1 MPDGQSHSL
10 SLTRSMEKTRALGKA
25 GVRRA
30 APQAGRAVAHEAS
43 PGPFRHVRGGPFSF
57 PGLRGAP

>member
-10 SLTRSMEKTRALGKA
+10 SLTKPMEKTRTLGKV

-30 APQAGRAVAHEAS
+30 
-43 PGPFRHVRGGPFSF
+43 
-57 PGLRGAP
+57 

>member
-10 SLTRSMEKTRALGKA
+10 SLTMPMEKTRALGKT

-30 APQAGRAVAHEAS
+30 
-43 PGPFRHVRGGPFSF
+43 
-57 PGLRGAP
+57 

>member
-10 SLTRSMEKTRALGKA
+10 SLIWSMEKTRALGKV

-30 APQAGRAVAHEAS
+30 
-43 PGPFRHVRGGPFSF
+43 
-57 PGLRGAP
+57 

>member
-10 SLTRSMEKTRALGKA
+10 SLTRPAEKTRALGKV

-30 APQAGRAVAHEAS
+30 
-43 PGPFRHVRGGPFSF
+43 
-57 PGLRGAP
+57 

>member
-10 SLTRSMEKTRALGKA
+10 SLTMPMEKTRALGKV

-30 APQAGRAVAHEAS
+30 
-43 PGPFRHVRGGPFSF
+43 
-57 PGLRGAP
+57 

>member
-10 SLTRSMEKTRALGKA
+10 SLTRSMEKTHTLGKV

-30 APQAGRAVAHEAS
+30 
-43 PGPFRHVRGGPFSF
+43 
-57 PGLRGAP
+57 

>member
-1 MPDGQSHSL
+1 MPDGQSQSHSL

-30 APQAGRAVAHEAS
+30 
-43 PGPFRHVRGGPFSF
+43 
-57 PGLRGAP
+57 

>member
-25 GVRRA
+25 GVRRT
-30 APQAGRAVAHEAS
+30 
-43 PGPFRHVRGGPFSF
+43 
-57 PGLRGAP
+57 

>member
-10 SLTRSMEKTRALGKA
+10 SLIRSTEKTHALGKA

-30 APQAGRAVAHEAS
+30 
-43 PGPFRHVRGGPFSF
+43 
-57 PGLRGAP
+57 

>member
-10 SLTRSMEKTRALGKA
+10 SLTRPMEKTRALGKV

-30 APQAGRAVAHEAS
+30 
-43 PGPFRHVRGGPFSF
+43 
-57 PGLRGAP
+57 

>member
-10 SLTRSMEKTRALGKA
+10 SLTMPMEKTHALGKA

-30 APQAGRAVAHEAS
+30 
-43 PGPFRHVRGGPFSF
+43 
-57 PGLRGAP
+57 

>member
-10 SLTRSMEKTRALGKA
+10 SLTRSMKKTRALGKA

-30 APQAGRAVAHEAS
+30 
-43 PGPFRHVRGGPFSF
+43 
-57 PGLRGAP
+57 

>member
-10 SLTRSMEKTRALGKA
+10 SLKMPMEKTRALGKA

-30 APQAGRAVAHEAS
+30 
-43 PGPFRHVRGGPFSF
+43 
-57 PGLRGAP
+57 

>member
-10 SLTRSMEKTRALGKA
+10 SLSMPMEKTRALGKA

-30 APQAGRAVAHEAS
+30 
-43 PGPFRHVRGGPFSF
+43 
-57 PGLRGAP
+57 

>member
-10 SLTRSMEKTRALGKA
+10 SLTMSTEKTRALGKA

-30 APQAGRAVAHEAS
+30 
-43 PGPFRHVRGGPFSF
+43 
-57 PGLRGAP
+57 

>member
-10 SLTRSMEKTRALGKA
+10 SLTRSMEKAHALGKA

-30 APQAGRAVAHEAS
+30 
-43 PGPFRHVRGGPFSF
+43 
-57 PGLRGAP
+57 

>member
-1 MPDGQSHSL
+1 MPDGKSHSL

-30 APQAGRAVAHEAS
+30 
-43 PGPFRHVRGGPFSF
+43 
-57 PGLRGAP
+57 

>member
-10 SLTRSMEKTRALGKA
+10 SLTRSIEKTRALGKA

-30 APQAGRAVAHEAS
+30 
-43 PGPFRHVRGGPFSF
+43 
-57 PGLRGAP
+57 

>member
-10 SLTRSMEKTRALGKA
+10 SLTRSMEKMRALGKA

-30 APQAGRAVAHEAS
+30 
-43 PGPFRHVRGGPFSF
+43 
-57 PGLRGAP
+57 

>member
-10 SLTRSMEKTRALGKA
+10 SFTKPMEKTRALGKA

-30 APQAGRAVAHEAS
+30 
-43 PGPFRHVRGGPFSF
+43 
-57 PGLRGAP
+57 

>member
-10 SLTRSMEKTRALGKA
+10 SLTKPMEKTRALGKA

-30 APQAGRAVAHEAS
+30 
-43 PGPFRHVRGGPFSF
+43 
-57 PGLRGAP
+57 

>member
-10 SLTRSMEKTRALGKA
+10 SLTIPMEKTRALGKA

-30 APQAGRAVAHEAS
+30 
-43 PGPFRHVRGGPFSF
+43 
-57 PGLRGAP
+57 

>member
-10 SLTRSMEKTRALGKA
+10 SLTMPMEETRARGKA

-30 APQAGRAVAHEAS
+30 
-43 PGPFRHVRGGPFSF
+43 
-57 PGLRGAP
+57 

>member
-10 SLTRSMEKTRALGKA
+10 SLTRSMETTRALGKV

-30 APQAGRAVAHEAS
+30 
-43 PGPFRHVRGGPFSF
+43 
-57 PGLRGAP
+57 

>member
-10 SLTRSMEKTRALGKA
+10 SLTKPTEKTRALGKA

-30 APQAGRAVAHEAS
+30 
-43 PGPFRHVRGGPFSF
+43 
-57 PGLRGAP
+57 